1 MEATV
6 GNTIK
11 GYEVQ
16 ERIGTG
22 GFGAVYR
29 AYQTT
34 VGREVVIKCI
44 LPSLANRPEF
54 IRRFETEAQII
65 ARLEHLHIV
74 PLYDYWRDPEGA
86 YLVMR
91 YLRGGSLRDALVN
104 GPYDLEAAANLVDQ
118 ISSGLIAAHRRTVI
132 HRDLKPANIL
142 LDEDGNAYLADF
154 GIAKDLTLMNDSVT
168 EPDQLIGSP
177 DYLAPEQARAEAVT
191 PQTDIYSLGV
201 VLYEMLT
208 GEHPYPGLS
217 PVERLFKHLNE
228 PIPPI
233 KTLDSR
239 VADDVN
245 AVIQRATAKNPAHR
259 FADVVEMAAAF
270 RQAAAL
276 SVTHAGDRLVELLTP
291 REQEIL
297 KMLIEGK
304 SNREIAQTLVVEL
317 STVKWHIT
325 QIYQKLN
332 VRSRVQAIV
341 RARELNLIVPDRTA
355 DTSITFSVLPEP
367 KNPYK
372 GLRAFEAADEQD
384 FFGREKLTRKL
395 LKRLEEKDALS
406 RFLAVVGPSGSGK
419 SSVVKAG
426 LIPALWRGEM
436 SGSEKW
442 FIVEMIPGGRPI
454 DELEIA
460 LLRIA
465 SNQTL
470 DLRAQ
475 LERDEHGL
483 IRAAQL
489 LLPDDGS
496 DLLLVIDQFEEVFTL
511 VESEPERQQ
520 FLDLIQAAVTD
531 PRSRVRVLVTMRADF
546 YDRPLQY
553 PKFGELVRSR
563 METILPLTAE
573 ELERA
578 ISQPAERV
586 GLSFEEGLVASIISD
601 VHYQP
606 GGLPLLQYALTELF
620 ESRDG
625 RTLTHE
631 AYQQIGRAVGALA
644 KRAEDLY
651 GELTEAGQEAV
662 RQMFLRL
669 VTPGDGTEDA
679 RRRVSRAELLSMA
692 GDPDLMDEVI
702 DTFATYRLLS
712 LDRDLSSNRE
722 PTVEVAHEALLR
734 EWERLREWLNES
746 RQEIRL
752 QRQLSTLAA
761 EWQQA
766 GRDASYLA
774 SGSRLEQFEVWAQ
787 ETELT
792 LTPIERDYLSE
803 SAAEHERQVQAKS
816 EQQAREAKLEQR
828 SRTVLRALVGV
839 FAVAALVAGGLA
851 LWAFQQRQEARR
863 QASIGFAAQAKLELD
878 GAAPERSV
886 LLALEALE
894 HYPYTWQAEEVLGQI
909 VREYRL
915 RSILTGHRDTVL
927 DVTWS
932 PDGTRIATTG
942 LDGTLRLWDAETHTE
957 LLSIQA
963 HEGNL
968 DDLGLRVGVQDLAWS
983 PDGARIATASKDGVS
998 KIWNVAT
1005 GHKLVTLTGHTDWVS
1020 SVNWSPDG
1028 ARIATASKDG
1038 TVRVWDA
1045 ASGDELLTIS
1055 EHTDW
1060 VKMVAWSPDGTRL
1073 ATASDDKTARIWD
1086 AKTGEA
1092 LLSLSHQNWVWSVAW
1107 SPDGSQLASASEDGT
1122 VRVWDSTSGD
1132 EVSTI
1137 RLAGP
1142 VWEAA
1147 WSPDGTQ
1154 LATSSAPG
1162 LAQVWDAASQNL
1174 SFTLQGRTP
1183 EQFNVAWSPDGKQL
1197 ATTAGTHFTV
1207 RIWDTSSPDVTLAG
1221 GHTAGISWVEWSP
1234 DGKRIVTGAND
1245 NTAVIWEAETGDQL
1259 LTLAGHAPI
1268 NMATWS
1274 PDGNRI
1280 VTTAFESNVKV
1291 WDANTGKE
1299 LLNFLK
1305 HDGEGSSFW
1314 MPDTIGVW
1322 GGFWSPDGTRV
1333 MTSGITGSVRVWD
1346 PSTGEEL
1353 LSFLAQEG
1361 GPGALGNWSPDGK
1374 RLATCATSPELL
1386 QTWDAASGEP
1396 LLGGPAPKAAGSDL
1410 AFQAFCMRA
1419 YWSPDGKK
1427 IVTVEFGNDNSAT
1440 VWDAETGKQLV
1451 LFLEHTSG
1459 VVIPSWS
1466 PNGKRIATPD
1476 GSGVVKVW
1484 DAATGDVVL
1493 SFSQPY
1499 QDYLYNVDWSP
1510 DGKWLIASNL
1520 LPSVS
1525 TYRVWQSTND
1535 LIAYAKDCCVVRELT
1550 PEERERFG
1558 LPERPGTETTSTSQP
1573 RESRLPAAL
1582 PFAFSLMSGALALVG
1597 ARRLRSQ
1604 R

>member
-6 GNTIK
+6 GSAIK

-118 ISSGLIAAHRRTVI
+118 ISSGLIAAHRRKVI

-154 GIAKDLTLMNDSVT
+154 GIAKDLTEMNDSVT

-201 VLYEMLT
+201 MLYELLT

-233 KTLDSR
+233 RTLDSR

-270 RQAAAL
+270 REAAAL

-304 SNREIAQTLVVEL
+304 SNREIAQGLVVEL

-341 RARELNLIVPDRTA
+341 RARELNLIVPDRTP
-355 DTSITFSVLPEP
+355 DTSIAFSVLPEP

-384 FFGREKLTRKL
+384 FFGREKLIRKL
-395 LKRLEEKDALS
+395 LKRLEEKDTLS

-436 SGSEKW
+436 PGSEKW
-442 FIVEMIPGGRPI
+442 FVVEMIPGARPI

-511 VESEPERQQ
+511 VESESERQQ
-520 FLDLIQAAVTD
+520 FLDLIHRAVTD
-531 PRSRVRVLVTMRADF
+531 PRSRVRVVVTMRADF

-563 METILPLTAE
+563 METILPLRAE

-578 ISQPAERV
+578 ISQPAERI
-586 GLSFEEGLVASIISD
+586 GISFEEGLVTSIISD

-625 RTLTHE
+625 RALTHD
-631 AYQQIGRAVGALA
+631 AYQHIGRAVGALA

-651 GELTEAGQEAV
+651 GELSETGQEAV
-662 RQMFLRL
+662 RQMFMRL

-679 RRRVSRAELLSMA
+679 RRRVAQSELLSISESA
-692 GDPDLMDEVI
+692 ELIDEII
-702 DTFATYRLLS
+702 DTFAAYRLLS
-712 LDRDLSSNRE
+712 IDRDLASRE

-734 EWERLREWLNES
+734 EWERLRGWLNES
-746 RQEIRL
+746 REDIRQEHM
-752 QRQLSTLAA
+752 LAISA
-761 EWQQA
+761 EEWITH
-766 GRDASYLA
+766 GRDGSYLLR
-774 SGSRLEQFEVWAQ
+774 GTRLEQIEAWQNV
-787 ETELT
+787 TDLI
-792 LTPIERDYLSE
+792 LTPDEKDYITE
-803 SAAEHERQVQAKS
+803 SLHNREV
-816 EQQAREAKLEQR
+816 EQQAEAQRAAREQTLERR
-828 SRTVLRALVGV
+828 SRNALRSLV
-839 FAVAALVAGGLA
+839 AVAALAAIIATGLA
-851 LWAFQQRQEARR
+851 IFAFAQL
-863 QASIGFAAQAKLELD
+863 GQAKTSREDAHNTTLLV
-878 GAAPERSV
+878 GAQGA
-886 LLALEALE
+886 LADQNKDLALALALEAWGRDQTSPLAQVML
-894 HYPYTWQAEEVLGQI
+894 TQAAYSPGT
-909 VREYRL
+909 VRRY
-915 RSILTGHRDTVL
+915 TGHSQRVFAVVVTPDGSQMISGGDHGEIFLWDIKTGKLIGRYEGHPDYGEEKEDFITSLAITSDGKTLISGDFNGMVIIQ
-927 DVTWS
+927 DVQTRRVMHKLQAHPSFISSIDISPDDQTFVTSSNNENIARVWDLATGDLMLEYSGHEGPVWSAQFS
-932 PDGTRIATTG
+932 PDGQSIVSSDSTPVILRWDAKTGTLQQRYEGGHASGVNRISVSPDGKHMLSAGDDTDIVLWDVESGQVQGKLSAHNSWIPTITYSPDGNYALSAAMDGTLILWDMTSLRPLRTFYGHTG
-942 LDGTLRLWDAETHTE
+942 GVRSGVFTPDGTMAISASDDGTLRLWRLFDGQVQQH
-957 LLSIQA
+957 
-963 HEGNL
+963 L
-968 DDLGLRVGVQDLAWS
+968 DISDLGVEKWLAYTTHWTS
-983 PDGARIATASKDGVS
+983 AP
-998 KIWNVAT
+998 NVAISSWFNGVTALWNTDT
-1005 GHKLVTLTGHTDWVS
+1005 GKVIRTLDGGS
-1020 SVNWSPDG
+1020 SFV
-1028 ARIATASKDG
+1028 
-1038 TVRVWDA
+1038 
-1045 ASGDELLTIS
+1045 
-1055 EHTDW
+1055 
-1060 VKMVAWSPDGTRL
+1060 SPDGTRALIDLGMPYSDQPTSALLIDINTGQTIQEFGGLKLGVL
-1073 ATASDDKTARIWD
+1073 AADFSPDGKTVLIGSGGNKGNGIVYLRD
-1086 AKTGEA
+1086 VKTGKILYEIPRFEPPGA
-1092 LLSLSHQNWVWSVAW
+1092 VAYSPDSTVTYVAYQDGYLIARAVPSGEELYNIKAHSAIIFGLDV
-1107 SPDGSQLASASEDGT
+1107 SPDGS
-1122 VRVWDSTSGD
+1122 
-1132 EVSTI
+1132 
-1137 RLAGP
+1137 
-1142 VWEAA
+1142 
-1147 WSPDGTQ
+1147 
-1154 LATSSAPG
+1154 
-1162 LAQVWDAASQNL
+1162 
-1174 SFTLQGRTP
+1174 TL
-1183 EQFNVAWSPDGKQL
+1183 
-1197 ATTAGTHFTV
+1197 
-1207 RIWDTSSPDVTLAG
+1207 
-1221 GHTAGISWVEWSP
+1221 
-1234 DGKRIVTGAND
+1234 VTGADD
-1245 NTAVIWEAETGDQL
+1245 NT
-1259 LTLAGHAPI
+1259 
-1268 NMATWS
+1268 
-1274 PDGNRI
+1274 I
-1280 VTTAFESNVKV
+1280 V
-1291 WDANTGKE
+1291 
-1299 LLNFLK
+1299 L
-1305 HDGEGSSFW
+1305 
-1314 MPDTIGVW
+1314 
-1322 GGFWSPDGTRV
+1322 
-1333 MTSGITGSVRVWD
+1333 
-1346 PSTGEEL
+1346 
-1353 LSFLAQEG
+1353 
-1361 GPGALGNWSPDGK
+1361 
-1374 RLATCATSPELL
+1374 
-1386 QTWDAASGEP
+1386 
-1396 LLGGPAPKAAGSDL
+1396 
-1410 AFQAFCMRA
+1410 
-1419 YWSPDGKK
+1419 
-1427 IVTVEFGNDNSAT
+1427 
-1440 VWDAETGKQLV
+1440 
-1451 LFLEHTSG
+1451 
-1459 VVIPSWS
+1459 
-1466 PNGKRIATPD
+1466 
-1476 GSGVVKVW
+1476 W
-1484 DAATGDVVL
+1484 DAATGTKLRQLTGHTGGVRYVE
-1493 SFSQPY
+1493 FSTDGKTIVSGGNDNSVIVWDIESGQMLRKYGNLPSSPWT
-1499 QDYLYNVDWSP
+1499 LALSP
-1510 DGKWLIASNL
+1510 DGHELMVGYSNGNVQIWRIDTQGEL
-1520 LPSVS
+1520 LEWIPKNRYVPDFSCS
-1525 TYRVWQSTND
+1525 ERD
-1535 LIAYAKDCCVVRELT
+1535 LYQIEPLCEA
-1550 PEERERFG
+1550 G
-1558 LPERPGTETTSTSQP
+1558 Q
-1573 RESRLPAAL
+1573 
-1582 PFAFSLMSGALALVG
+1582 
-1597 ARRLRSQ
+1597 
-1604 R
+1604 